1 MEHRQLVII
10 GAGPAGLS
18 SAIYARRAGVDTL
31 ILESGLVGGMINS
44 TAEIENYPG
53 SRRVGGMELAAAL
66 RSHAEAFAPEFREC
80 RVVSLGIDEAARDKV
95 VVTDKGSIS
104 ATAVI
109 IATGTSF
116 AKVGCKGEERFTGH
130 GVSYCAV
137 CDGPFHE
144 GAGVAVVGG
153 GNAAVEEAE
162 FLTKF
167 ASKVY
172 IIHRRDEFRADRS
185 VIGRALDNPKIEPL
199 LNCVV
204 DEIAGEDMVERVS
217 VRNVKTG
224 ETRDIPVEGVFIFV
238 GMKPEIG
245 FLGGGNSIKR
255 ADGGWIVTDDKMETS
270 SEGVFAAGD
279 VRLKFLRQAVTA
291 ASDGAVAAMA
301 AYEYITNMEYLDR
314 VLFGAPHSYA
324 LLISGEDQTQAA
336 LARSA
341 ENLGKSSGTKLMVAD
356 VYRTARVRARLGIDK
371 LPAVAEIVNGKA
383 SRISGVSSVEDIKS
397 FIGEAPK

>member
-18 SAIYARRAGVDTL
+18 SAIYARRAGLDTL
-31 ILESGLVGGMINS
+31 VLESGLVGGMINS

-53 SRRVGGMELAAAL
+53 TRRAGGIELASAL

-80 RVVSLGIDEAARDKV
+80 RVVSLEADEAARDKV
-95 VVTDKGSIS
+95 VVTDKGPIS
-104 ATAVI
+104 AEAVI

-116 AKVGCKGEERFTGH
+116 AKAGCEGEERFTGQ

-137 CDGPFHE
+137 CDGPFYE
-144 GAGVAVVGG
+144 GAVVAVVGG

-185 VIGRALDNPKIEPL
+185 VTGRALDNPRIEPL
-199 LNCVV
+199 LSCVV
-204 DEIAGEDMVERVS
+204 DKIAGDDMVERVS
-217 VRNVKTG
+217 VRNVRTG

-245 FLGGGNSIKR
+245 FLGGGDSIKR
-255 ADGGWIVTDDKMETS
+255 AGGGWIVTDDKMETS
-270 SEGVFAAGD
+270 FEGIFAAGD

-291 ASDGAVAAMA
+291 AGDGAVAAMA

-314 VLFGAPHSYA
+314 VLFGAPHSFA
-324 LLISGEDQTQAA
+324 LLISGEDQAQAA

-341 ENLGKSSGTKLMVAD
+341 EDLEKSGGTKLTIAD
-356 VYRTARVRARLGIDK
+356 VYRTARVRARLGADK
-371 LPAVAEIVNGKA
+371 LPAMAEIANGKA
-383 SRISGVSSVEDIKS
+383 SMISGVSSVEDIKR
-397 FIGEAPK
+397 FIGEAAR

>member
-1 MEHRQLVII
+1 MEHRQLIII

-18 SAIYARRAGVDTL
+18 SAIYARRAGLDTL
-31 ILESGLVGGMINS
+31 VLEPGLVGGMINS

-53 SRRVGGMELAAAL
+53 LRRVGGMELAGAL
-66 RSHAEAFAPEFREC
+66 RSHTEMFAPEFREC
-80 RVVSLGIDEAARDKV
+80 RVVSLDTGGETRDKI

-104 ATAVI
+104 ASAVV

-116 AKVGCKGEERFTGH
+116 ARVGCKGEEHFTGH

-137 CDGPFHE
+137 CDGPFYE
-144 GAGVAVVGG
+144 GAEVAVIGG

-172 IIHRRDEFRADRS
+172 VIHRRDEFRADRS
-185 VIGRALDNPKIEPL
+185 VIGRALDNPRIEPL
-199 LNCVV
+199 LSSVV
-204 DEIAGEDMVERVS
+204 DEIAGENMVERIS

-224 ETRDIPVEGVFIFV
+224 ETRDISVEGVFVFV

-245 FLGGGNSIKR
+245 FLDGLDSIKR
-255 ADGGWIVTDDKMETS
+255 TEAGWIVTDDKMETS
-270 SEGVFAAGD
+270 CEGIFAAGD

-291 ASDGAVAAMA
+291 AGDGAVAAMA

-314 VLFGAPHSYA
+314 VLFEGPRSYA
-324 LLISGEDQTQAA
+324 LLISGEDQNQAA

-341 ENLGKSSGTKLMVAD
+341 ESLEKSSGIKLMIAD
-356 VYRTARVRARLGIDK
+356 VYRTARVRARLGVDK
-371 LPAVAEIVNGKA
+371 LPAVAEIANGKA
-383 SRISGVSSVEDIKS
+383 FRISGVSSVEDIKN
-397 FIGEAPK
+397 FIGEAVK